1 MNSYVSAQLRRE
13 VTDRAGNCCEYC
25 RISQEDQFFA
35 FEIDHIIAEKHG
47 GPTVGDNLCLSCPE
61 CNAFKG
67 SDIASIDW
75 ENDEQLS
82 GLFNPRKQRWSDH
95 FDLDVTTGRIEPLT
109 PEGRVT
115 VFLLRLNVP
124 DHVMDRVLLMAINR
138 YPCREENEPPDPA
151 N

>member
-1 MNSYVSAQLRRE
+1 MTTYVSAQLRQE
-13 VTDRAGNCCEYC
+13 VIKRADNCCEYC

-47 GPTVGDNLCLSCPE
+47 GPTVSENLCFSCPD

-75 ENDEQLS
+75 DHDEQLAA
-82 GLFNPRKQRWSDH
+82 LFNPRIQRWEAH
-95 FDLDVTTGRIEPLT
+95 FEIDEATGRIEPLT

-115 VFLLRLNVP
+115 VFLLRLNHF
-124 DHVMDRVLLMAINR
+124 DRVMDRKLLIDSGR
-138 YPCREENEPPDPA
+138 YL
-151 N
+151 

>member
-75 ENDEQLS
+75 KMMNNS
-82 GLFNPRKQRWSDH
+82 
-95 FDLDVTTGRIEPLT
+95 
-109 PEGRVT
+109 
-115 VFLLRLNVP
+115 
-124 DHVMDRVLLMAINR
+124 
-138 YPCREENEPPDPA
+138 PA
-151 N
+151 CLIRANKGGVIISISM